1 MVAARARFAT
11 GCVPEATHAVVPEF
25 MLERPRGRSVA
36 LNEGVSRAI
45 SARTARSMED
55 EDIVAIG
62 LLTRTHLTML
72 GSSLKIVFRVDD
84 DAAQF
89 AELLQALDRV
99 GEGRGT
105 P

>member
-1 MVAARARFAT
+1 
-11 GCVPEATHAVVPEF
+11 
-25 MLERPRGRSVA
+25 
-36 LNEGVSRAI
+36 
-45 SARTARSMED
+45 MED

-72 GSSLKIVFRVDD
+72 GSSLKIVFRIDD

-89 AELLQALDRV
+89 AELIEALDRV
-99 GEGRGT
+99 GDRRDA